1 MSPVTPVLRFHLMSG
16 GRRESPRIV
25 RFPPIA
31 ETIFLQH
38 LFCGSSSRMGPQPS
52 RHLFSTDRPK
62 AHRAIPRG
70 TVNLVNFPS
79 LEILRPRALGR
90 PLRARHR
97 EHCEHSC
104 AMSCKGHEVEGR
116 TRRTAGAVRERPP
129 RSAPLAR
136 ASAPARPL
144 RAQLWQLPQP
154 DASRT
159 HARAA
164 RVGL

>member
-79 LEILRPRALGR
+79 GRSHAQDCRGQSENDLPDPMPRAYARLGR
-90 PLRARHR
+90 
-97 EHCEHSC
+97 
-104 AMSCKGHEVEGR
+104 
-116 TRRTAGAVRERPP
+116 
-129 RSAPLAR
+129 
-136 ASAPARPL
+136 
-144 RAQLWQLPQP
+144 
-154 DASRT
+154 
-159 HARAA
+159 
-164 RVGL
+164 